1 MTIILWDDICI
12 SHPWISLSACL
23 TASLPA
29 HLIDALAGQQHEVE
43 IVEDDPASGK
53 CSVAPLA

>member
-12 SHPWISLSACL
+12 CHLYISLSACL

-29 HLIDALAGQQHEVE
+29 HLIEALAGQQHELE
-43 IVEDDPASGK
+43 IVEDDA
-53 CSVAPLA
+53 A

>member
-29 HLIDALAGQQHEVE
+29 HLIEALAGQQHEVE
-43 IVEDDPASGK
+43 IVEDDPA
-53 CSVAPLA
+53 